1 MLYAAQPIMTRR
13 AILSGVL
20 VLCCTS
26 ACVSAVPLL
35 VSIRPF
41 ARRTSSR
48 SPSFLPPSPSLEA
61 PTTLSLALR
70 GGGSSED
77 EEQEKAE
84 VPDGPTVGITQDD
97 GEVPEEA
104 GSAAEEDDEL
114 SVEDEQDEEIAPEI
128 LDGDAVSVSAE
139 AFIHPAHIEDEESA
153 EDIETGDVVDGG
165 GFYPAA
171 EDEDEG
177 STTPVTPDDDDEED
191 EADSVEEG
199 NAMVAEQVD
208 NEAAAIQPT
217 ANKEEDEEE
226 ESEGPAVT
234 TVEEVEHATAEE
246 ETDEAKIQSGSTFTD
261 DESAAYVDRMDLADD
276 EGEVPVV
283 ELEVEVDAEV
293 EIETEATVPDD
304 DDVSAPVEGAAS
316 SITDD
321 TNIEDDDIDPLDL
334 SEVQSTREAL
344 ERERQATVAA
354 ATETARGMSASTSQD
369 TATVQY
375 MITRNMKRLLTEELG
390 YTESEVDNMKPDVA
404 AVLTSKRLK
413 RPSTGMPDAFY
424 VDGKAPTM
432 RKNPLT
438 QILKSKIFQ
447 RIILSAVGVGLS
459 AFLTANAIQ
468 QSGIGS
474 AATSTTGRVPSIQ
487 SGASSSTVAP
497 APEPV
502 NNDEKPRGKK
512 KSRKT
517 TVDEQLNEAAALKT
531 GNYDIPKDL
540 NDSWVDRATSRLLE
554 AFRFRR

>member
-1 MLYAAQPIMTRR
+1 
-13 AILSGVL
+13 
-20 VLCCTS
+20 
-26 ACVSAVPLL
+26 VPLL
-35 VSIRPF
+35 VLIRPLA
-41 ARRTSSR
+41 ARRSR
-48 SPSFLPPSPSLEA
+48 SPSFLPPPSPSLEA

-77 EEQEKAE
+77 EEQEKDE
-84 VPDGPTVGITQDD
+84 VPDGPTVGIAQDN

-114 SVEDEQDEEIAPEI
+114 SVEAEQDEEIAPEI

-139 AFIHPAHIEDEESA
+139 AFIHPAHIEDDELA
-153 EDIETGDVVDGG
+153 EDADTGDVVDGG

-217 ANKEEDEEE
+217 AEKEEDEEE
-226 ESEGPAVT
+226 ESERPAVT
-234 TVEEVEHATAEE
+234 TVEEYAAAEE

-283 ELEVEVDAEV
+283 EVDAEA

-304 DDVSAPVEGAAS
+304 DIVSAPVEGTAS

-321 TNIEDDDIDPLDL
+321 TNIEDDDVDPLDL

-344 ERERQATVAA
+344 ERERQATVAV
-354 ATETARGMSASTSQD
+354 ATEITRGMSASTSQD

-424 VDGKAPTM
+424 VDGKAPST

-447 RIILSAVGVGLS
+447 RIILPAVGIGLS

-474 AATSTTGRVPSIQ
+474 AATSTTTSSRVPSIQ
-487 SGASSSTVAP
+487 SGASSSP

-502 NNDEKPRGKK
+502 NDERPRDKK

-517 TVDEQLNEAAALKT
+517 TVLVVDEQLNEAAALKT

>member
-1 MLYAAQPIMTRR
+1 MTRR

-217 ANKEEDEEE
+217 AENEEDEEE

-283 ELEVEVDAEV
+283 EVDAEV

-321 TNIEDDDIDPLDL
+321 TNIDDDDIDPLDL
-334 SEVQSTREAL
+334 SEVQSAREAL

-354 ATETARGMSASTSQD
+354 ATEIARGMSASTSQD
-369 TATVQY
+369 TATTVQY

-390 YTESEVDNMKPDVA
+390 YTESEVDSMKPDVA

-424 VDGKAPTM
+424 VDGKAPTT

-447 RIILSAVGVGLS
+447 RIILPAVGVGLS

-487 SGASSSTVAP
+487 SGASSSPVAP

>member
-1 MLYAAQPIMTRR
+1 MTRR
-13 AILSGVL
+13 AILVGVL

-26 ACVSAVPLL
+26 TSLSAVPLL
-35 VSIRPF
+35 ASIRPF
-41 ARRTSSR
+41 AVGALRSR
-48 SPSFLPPSPSLEA
+48 SPSFLPPSPPLEA
-61 PTTLSLALR
+61 PTTLLLALR

-77 EEQEKAE
+77 GEHEKAD
-84 VPDGPTVGITQDD
+84 VPDGPTVGITQDN

-104 GSAAEEDDEL
+104 GSAAEEYDEL
-114 SVEDEQDEEIAPEI
+114 SVEDEQDEEIAPET

-139 AFIHPAHIEDEESA
+139 AFVHPAHIEDEELVD
-153 EDIETGDVVDGG
+153 DIDTGDVVDGG

-217 ANKEEDEEE
+217 AEKEEDEEG
-226 ESEGPAVT
+226 ESERPAVT
-234 TVEEVEHATAEE
+234 AVEEVEYAAAEE

-283 ELEVEVDAEV
+283 EVDAEV

-304 DDVSAPVEGAAS
+304 DDVSTPVEGTAS

-321 TNIEDDDIDPLDL
+321 TNIEDDDVDPLDL

-354 ATETARGMSASTSQD
+354 ATEIARGMSASTSQD
-369 TATVQY
+369 SATVQY
-375 MITRNMKRLLTEELG
+375 MITRNMKRSLTEELG

-424 VDGKAPTM
+424 VDGKSPCTK
-432 RKNPLT
+432 KNPLT

-447 RIILSAVGVGLS
+447 RIILPAVGIGLS

-474 AATSTTGRVPSIQ
+474 AATSTTSRVPSIQ
-487 SGASSSTVAP
+487 SGVSSSPVAP
-497 APEPV
+497 ALEPV
-502 NNDEKPRGKK
+502 NDEGPRGKK